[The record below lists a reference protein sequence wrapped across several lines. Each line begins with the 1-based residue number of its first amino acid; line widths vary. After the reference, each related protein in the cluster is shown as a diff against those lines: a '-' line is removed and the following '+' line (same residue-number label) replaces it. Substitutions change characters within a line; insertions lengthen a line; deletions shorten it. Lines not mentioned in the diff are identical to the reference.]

1 MASETPGTTIR
12 TPAEVSVVLVCPDCD
27 METAVAAKFQTRLV
41 RDQDGDAT
49 LALRTKAA
57 KVRHDCDQPDLGLAE
72 GDRER

>member
-1 MASETPGTTIR
+1 MDTNGSIR
-12 TPAEVSVVLVCPDCD
+12 TPAELSAILVCPDCER
-27 METAVAAKFQTRLV
+27 ETAVAVKIQTRLV